1 MTGEQPSREVE
12 IDSDPRRR
20 DLTTLTT
27 AETIEE
33 ELQKLERELES
44 LKEIEKSMREKD
56 TRKKR
61 DNESLET
68 EKDTELTSRGRK
80 KARVSVN
87 EGREI
92 EVIVID

>member
-44 LKEIEKSMREKD
+44 LKEIEKAMREKD

-80 KARVSVN
+80 KARGSVN
-87 EGREI
+87 EGREV

>member
-1 MTGEQPSREVE
+1 
-12 IDSDPRRR
+12 
-20 DLTTLTT
+20 LTT

-44 LKEIEKSMREKD
+44 LKEIEKAMKEKD
-56 TRKKR
+56 TRTKR

-80 KARVSVN
+80 KARVSDN